1 MMEMYGILQIMQIIG
16 IVAVIAGIL
25 LIIAGIFEKPE
36 FHEYRVQE
44 PDYAPVYRD
53 FELNP
58 EYPERSD
65 KRDRG
70 RGERE
75 DREDRVKTEFGGVV
89 MIGPIPIV
97 FGNNTRAATLAIVL
111 TMVLMLLAFLLFVFP
126 RF

>member
-1 MMEMYGILQIMQIIG
+1 MYGILQVIG
-16 IVAVIAGIL
+16 AVTVIAGIL
-25 LIIAGIFEKPE
+25 LIIAGIFEKPR

-44 PDYAPVYRD
+44 PGYAPAYGD

-58 EYPERSD
+58 EYPRSD
-65 KRDRG
+65 KRDSDRG
-70 RGERE
+70 KRE
-75 DREDRVKTEFGGVV
+75 DGEDRVKTEFGGVV